1 MEANSSMNNFN
12 AKATISFFVG
22 PNQFF
27 QKSIHAL
34 FLSYFQVVIE
44 IVASLSEKLKGRPII
59 IVVTIGLI
67 KRLL

>member
-1 MEANSSMNNFN
+1 MQANSSLNNLN
-12 AKATISFFVG
+12 AKATVVSIFG
-22 PNQFF
+22 PIQLL
-27 QKSIHAL
+27 QKSIGAL
-34 FLSYFQVVIE
+34 FLSYFQVIIE